1 MVTWLLPR
9 LSDTTNSPSAVCE
22 SMAKRVLGLGVAPT
36 IFATVC
42 VAAMSTIVF
51 VHHNQKSEK
60 EVRLNVECSRR
71 GWSRDVMVQ
80 Q

>member
-1 MVTWLLPR
+1 M
-9 LSDTTNSPSAVCE
+9 SDTTSTRPAVCE

-51 VHHNQKSEK
+51 VHHNQRSEK
-60 EVRLNVECSRR
+60 EVRLDVDVEC
-71 GWSRDVMVQ
+71 
-80 Q
+80 

>member
-1 MVTWLLPR
+1 MKLLR
-9 LSDTTNSPSAVCE
+9 LSDSTTTAGE
-22 SMAKRVLGLGVAPT
+22 STTMPKRVLGLGVAPT

-60 EVRLNVECSRR
+60 EVRF
-71 GWSRDVMVQ
+71 
-80 Q
+80 

>member
-1 MVTWLLPR
+1 
-9 LSDTTNSPSAVCE
+9 
-22 SMAKRVLGLGVAPT
+22 MAKRVLGLGVAPT

-60 EVRLNVECSRR
+60 EVRLSCAM
-71 GWSRDVMVQ
+71 DVNARTVLFLIMI
-80 Q
+80 

>member
-1 MVTWLLPR
+1 MLPR
-9 LSDTTNSPSAVCE
+9 LSDTTSSLSEACE
-22 SMAKRVLGLGVAPT
+22 SMTKRVLGLGVAPT

-71 GWSRDVMVQ
+71 GRSRHVTLQ
-80 Q
+80 QYT

>member
-1 MVTWLLPR
+1 M
-9 LSDTTNSPSAVCE
+9 S
-22 SMAKRVLGLGVAPT
+22 KRVLGLGVAPT

-60 EVRLNVECSRR
+60 EVRLNVEC
-71 GWSRDVMVQ
+71 
-80 Q
+80 